1 MGPRRRYMPQAAA
14 YSAQLAAVACVRVPS
29 EPADAQP
36 LRSAHRCWC
45 LHSSAVAASRRSACS
60 AQLAGAA
67 GACISS
73 AVAGAQLIAAG
84 ACTRVPSPVPSEPAD
99 GPLSHLI
106 AARLLSHSIAS
117 HSRAADAK
125 SARLLHVASLAV
137 AFDCLVLTSCR
148 CEVSAAI
155 ACGLHTPAADAK
167 SVRRLACYRI
177 RLPRPPMRRQCG
189 GSLAVASDCLALT
202 SS

>member
-1 MGPRRRYMPQAAA
+1 MLIARQSNGRSSAVGSSRRT
-14 YSAQLAAVACVRVPS
+14 
-29 EPADAQP
+29 AD
-36 LRSAHRCWC
+36 RCWC

-167 SVRRLACYRI
+167 SVRRLACCRI
-177 RLPRPPMRRQCG
+177 RLPRTHELRSQCG
-189 GSLAVASDCLALT
+189 GSPAVAFDCLART
-202 SS
+202 SC